1 MEAFEALAL
10 AEVEAKDEIPPLLAL
25 KSNLRSISG
34 RGTLSGG
41 EFDWGGRLQ
50 KSNGGVRRFPQP
62 DWKPGVEC
70 KRTRE
75 LNCETDRSNR
85 CESRR

>member
-1 MEAFEALAL
+1 MGYHPDRIGVLTWYRE
-10 AEVEAKDEIPPLLAL
+10 
-25 KSNLRSISG
+25 SG
-34 RGTLSGG
+34 TGTVSGG
-41 EFDWGGRLQ
+41 QFDWGGRLL
-50 KSNGGVRRFPQP
+50 KRNGGVRRFPQP

-75 LNCETDRSNR
+75 LNCETDRSSR